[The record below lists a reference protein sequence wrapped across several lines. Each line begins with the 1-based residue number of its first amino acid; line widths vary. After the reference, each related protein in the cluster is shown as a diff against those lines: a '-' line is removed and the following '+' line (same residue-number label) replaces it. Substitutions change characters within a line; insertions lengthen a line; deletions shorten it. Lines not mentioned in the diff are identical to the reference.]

1 LALWLGVLFFVF
13 RRLVKGV
20 RTLPPA
26 GLLGRP
32 LALTA
37 LMTMSSVVMVGL
49 FIDLR
54 LLEYLGT
61 MAFAF
66 AGAAVGALD
75 RFQNASS
82 TRQYVRLPRMR
93 F

>member
-1 LALWLGVLFFVF
+1 MSLSAL
-13 RRLVKGV
+13 
-20 RTLPPA
+20 
-26 GLLGRP
+26 
-32 LALTA
+32 
-37 LMTMSSVVMVGL
+37 VMVGL

-54 LLEYLGT
+54 LLDYPST

-75 RFQNASS
+75 RFQNGSNK
-82 TRQYVRLPRMR
+82 RQYRRLPRLR